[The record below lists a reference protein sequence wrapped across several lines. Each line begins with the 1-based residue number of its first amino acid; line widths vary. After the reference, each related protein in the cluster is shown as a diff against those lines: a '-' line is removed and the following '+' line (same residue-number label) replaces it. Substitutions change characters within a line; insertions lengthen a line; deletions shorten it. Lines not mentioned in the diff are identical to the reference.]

1 MKVGRVG
8 IGIDFGTSNS
18 AAALFDGETVRG
30 VELDAAATVPG
41 DVMPTALYLDR
52 KLGATIGQPAID
64 RYIRENVGRKVT
76 LRREEVGGFEITVA
90 DTDDTK
96 ISGGGDGL
104 SIFAHVHAYT
114 DQDQPGRLFRGVK
127 RWLGNAKLEGVRVF
141 ERRFRIVSLVTPIL
155 AYLERAIR
163 ASRAADTE
171 VYVGRPVHYEGAT
184 ERADDMATQ
193 RMREAVGHAGLGG
206 SPLWLEPIAATQ
218 SYLHDQRDARERIV
232 LTHDFGG
239 GTLDLSLIRAR
250 GTELEILATHGIGLG
265 GDEINRMLYRA
276 KLFPELGEGL
286 AQHIPIGSQ
295 RKRVRFPFERFE
307 ARLLNWPMAYELNRP
322 DLREPIVQAM
332 REGPDARRRLGR
344 LLELITRNR
353 AYAVV
358 QAIES
363 AKLELSSHPRARIRE
378 DDLDL
383 DVPVSREELERLL
396 EPSLDRVDAC
406 IESLL
411 DRAKLSAA
419 SVDVVVRT
427 GGSSSIPAVIRRLEQ
442 RFPGRVVEHDR
453 FTSIA
458 AGLAIASF
466 RDLQV
471 H

>member
-1 MKVGRVG
+1 MKVG

-41 DVMPTALYLDR
+41 NVMPTALYLDR
-52 KLGATIGQPAID
+52 KLVATVGQPAID

-76 LRREEVGGFEITVA
+76 LRREEVGGFTITVA
-90 DTDDTK
+90 DTDTTG
-96 ISGGGDGL
+96 SANSDG
-104 SIFAHVHAYT
+104 IETFARVHAYT

-127 RWLGNAKLEGVRVF
+127 RWLGNTKLESVRVF
-141 ERRFRIVSLVTPIL
+141 DRRFRIVSLVTPIL
-155 AYLERAIR
+155 AYLERAVR
-163 ASRAADTE
+163 PSRAEGTA
-171 VYVGRPVHYEGAT
+171 VCVGRPVHYEGAAQ
-184 ERADDMATQ
+184 RADGAAVE
-193 RMREAVGHAGLGG
+193 RMREACRHAGLGG
-206 SPLWLEPIAATQ
+206 SALWLEPIAATL

-232 LTHDFGG
+232 LTYDFGG
-239 GTLDLSLIRAR
+239 GTLDLSLIHAR
-250 GTELEILATHGIGLG
+250 GESFEILATHGLGLG
-265 GDEINRMLYRA
+265 GDEINRMVYRA
-276 KLFPELGEGL
+276 KVFPELGRGVEY
-286 AQHIPIGSQ
+286 HIPVVSE
-295 RKRVRFPFERFE
+295 RKRVVVPFERFE
-307 ARLLNWPMAYELNRP
+307 ARLLNWPMAFELNRP
-322 DLREPIVQAM
+322 ELRETIVQAM
-332 REGPDARRRLGR
+332 RESPDARRRLGR

-363 AKLELSSHPRARIRE
+363 AKLELSSQTHARIRE

-383 DVPVSREELERLL
+383 DVPISRAELERLI

-411 DRAKLSAA
+411 ARAELPAA

-458 AGLAIASF
+458 AGLAIASYQG
-466 RDLQV
+466 LPEG
-471 H
+471 